1 LSLLAIL
8 LGILLVLQPLV
19 ALAVDLAG
27 LRQGSLP
34 SAALVSGYWALRL
47 ALVLALVLLAE

>member
-8 LGILLVLQPLV
+8 LVIQPPV

-34 SAALVSGYWALRL
+34 PAALVSGYWALRL